1 MMESRNINDKKGMSK
16 MKEEV
21 EKIKKDLYRYKTLY
35 EILLEENKT
44 LKENCLNLQNRIN
57 ELQQKE
63 RPKRSIIY
71 RGLRKIYHIIK
82 R

>member
-1 MMESRNINDKKGMSK
+1 MNEK
-16 MKEEV
+16 EV

-35 EILLEENKT
+35 EILLEENRT
-44 LKENCLNLQNRIN
+44 LKENCLNLKNTVN

-63 RPKRSIIY
+63 PPKRCIIY

>member
-1 MMESRNINDKKGMSK
+1 
-16 MKEEV
+16 MKEHEV
-21 EKIKKDLYRYKTLY
+21 EKVKKELYRYKTLY

-44 LKENCLNLQNRIN
+44 LKENCLNLQNTVI

-63 RPKRSIIY
+63 STKKCFVY
-71 RGLRKIYHIIK
+71 RVLRKIYHRIK